1 MQKNVF
7 QYKKVRIYYSN
18 YPTCDWF
25 LCPVRRD
32 VHKICALQS
41 RKDARNTHTRSQ
53 FEEER
58 RVLLLRYLPSMF
70 VAAVYIATR
79 IMSTVSTP
87 VTTNERRGREITIFS
102 FIQTRK
108 KTSAHCSPPALK
120 QQNDFLFFRALEL
133 ACRSLLQRHV
143 ACALR
148 EVRPFSSPSR

>member
-1 MQKNVF
+1 MQQNVF

-87 VTTNERRGREITIFS
+87 VTTEKEKGCNNFLVHPDAKE
-102 FIQTRK
+102 
-108 KTSAHCSPPALK
+108 
-120 QQNDFLFFRALEL
+120 DFRT
-133 ACRSLLQRHV
+133 LLT
-143 ACALR
+143 
-148 EVRPFSSPSR
+148 PSVETAK

>member
-1 MQKNVF
+1 MQQNVF

-87 VTTNERRGREITIFS
+87 VTTKRGIQFREERYNNFLVHPDAKE
-102 FIQTRK
+102 
-108 KTSAHCSPPALK
+108 
-120 QQNDFLFFRALEL
+120 DFRT
-133 ACRSLLQRHV
+133 LLT
-143 ACALR
+143 
-148 EVRPFSSPSR
+148 PSVETAK